1 MPFKS
6 PFSFGSLRTEQLLPL
21 AVGVFV
27 VLCAVTVALIQLFGD
42 PGAASP
48 RRVVSLSPSP
58 ASAGVAERVP
68 FSEAAVDSFELG
80 AMGEAL
86 PLDEHGQPI
95 PGAAPTGAVAPFP
108 GGDPT
113 APPGQ
118 LRITLVQPTR
128 GTSPVTPLPRAPIS
142 GFYEAGALGPIPIIA
157 SDGRTAANAYARPFT
172 PQSERPMIAIIVG
185 GLGFNRRATQQAI
198 EDLPQ
203 DVTLSFVPYASGLQ
217 DWIDTARADGHEVL
231 LEVPMEPFD
240 PEADDTGP
248 QTLQVGISPAE
259 NIERLENILS
269 RAAGYFGVTNYQ
281 GGRFAA
287 NAQAAGPVA
296 QALRRRGL
304 ALITTGIGQ
313 RTALSSEA
321 RRAALPMTAADRV
334 IDSQREAEAIDEQ
347 LLTLEA
353 LALQNGAAIGAG
365 FAYPVT
371 IDQVGRW
378 SAELSARGY
387 QLAPASAVLRSR
399 AGTL

>member
-1 MPFKS
+1 MPLKPRF
-6 PFSFGSLRTEQLLPL
+6 PFALPRTERLLPL

-27 VLCAVTVALIQLFGD
+27 VFCAVTVTLIQLFGD

-48 RRVVSLSPSP
+48 RRVVSLSPAP

-68 FSEAAVDSFELG
+68 FSEAAVDSFDLG

-86 PLDEHGQPI
+86 PLDENGQPI
-95 PGAAPTGAVAPFP
+95 PGAAPTGPAGAFP
-108 GGDPT
+108 AGDPN

-128 GTSPVTPLPRAPIS
+128 GTSSVTPLPRAPIA
-142 GFYEAGALGPIPIIA
+142 GLYEAGALGPVPIIA
-157 SDGRTAANAYARPFT
+157 SDGRTPANAYARPFT
-172 PQSERPMIAIIVG
+172 AQGDRPLIAIIVG

-203 DVTLSFVPYASGLQ
+203 EVTLSFMPYAAGLQ
-217 DWIDTARADGHEVL
+217 DWIDMARADGHEVM

-248 QTLQVGISPAE
+248 QTLQVGLTPAE
-259 NIERLENILS
+259 NMERLDNVLS

-287 NAQAAGPVA
+287 NAQASGPVA
-296 QALRRRGL
+296 LALRRRGL
-304 ALITTGIGQ
+304 SLITTGLGQ
-313 RTALSSEA
+313 RTALTSEA
-321 RRAALPMTAADRV
+321 RRAALPVTAADRI
-334 IDSQREAEAIDEQ
+334 IDSQREADAIDEQ

-353 LALQNGAAIGAG
+353 LALQNGSAIGAG
-365 FAYPVT
+365 FVYPVT
-371 IDQVGRW
+371 IDQIGRW

-399 AGTL
+399 AGSL

>member
-1 MPFKS
+1 MPLK
-6 PFSFGSLRTEQLLPL
+6 PRFSFTLPRTERLLPL

-27 VLCAVTVALIQLFGD
+27 VFCAVTVTLIQLFGD

-48 RRVVSLSPSP
+48 RQVVSLSPAP

-68 FSEAAVDSFELG
+68 FSEAAVDSFDLG

-86 PLDEHGQPI
+86 PLDENGQPI
-95 PGAAPTGAVAPFP
+95 PGAAPTGPAGAFP
-108 GGDPT
+108 PGDPT

-142 GFYEAGALGPIPIIA
+142 GFYEAGALGPVPIIA
-157 SDGRTAANAYARPFT
+157 SDGRTPANAYARPFT
-172 PQSERPMIAIIVG
+172 AQGDRPMIAIIVG

-203 DVTLSFVPYASGLQ
+203 EVTLSFMPYSAGLQ
-217 DWIDTARADGHEVL
+217 DWIDTARADGHEVM

-248 QTLQVGISPAE
+248 QTLQVGLTPAQ
-259 NIERLENILS
+259 NVERLENVLS

-296 QALRRRGL
+296 LALRRRGL
-304 ALITTGIGQ
+304 TLITTGLGQ
-313 RTALSSEA
+313 RTALTSEA
-321 RRAALPMTAADRV
+321 RRAALPVTAADRI
-334 IDSQREAEAIDEQ
+334 IDSQREADAIDEQ

-353 LALQNGAAIGAG
+353 LALQNGSAIGAG

-371 IDQVGRW
+371 IDQIGRW

-399 AGTL
+399 AGSL